1 MPATQQSLLGQFKVF
16 MKIPFVDLSLQYQ
29 NLKAEIDQAIS
40 SVIADT
46 AFIGGKYVTAF
57 EGEFASMYGVNH
69 VVSCANGTDSLYIIM
84 KMLGIGL
91 GDEVITVANSWISS
105 SETISQTGAKPVFVD
120 VHPDYYSLDEKQIE
134 SKISPRTKAIIAVH
148 LQGQAC
154 AIDEIKAI
162 CDAHGIFLIED
173 CAQSHFSRF
182 GSKNVGLF
190 GIAASF
196 SFYPGKNL
204 GAYGDAGCIIT
215 NDNEL
220 ASKCTMYARHG
231 ALKKHHHQIEGI
243 NSRLDGLQAAILL
256 AKLPFIHEWTGRRIE
271 NAKLYNKYLSEISQI
286 NLPWVRSNTTHTF
299 HLYVIRAAKRDE
311 LATFL
316 KDEGIETAVH
326 YPTALPNLPAYG
338 YLGHNRFDFPVAT
351 RLQDQILSLPM
362 YPELT
367 EEKIAFIADKIR
379 LFYR

>member
-1 MPATQQSLLGQFKVF
+1 MPATQQSLLVQFKVF

-204 GAYGDAGCIIT
+204 GAFGDGGAVCT
-215 NDNEL
+215 NNKDICYKVQQIRNNGSIE
-220 ASKCTMYARHG
+220 KY
-231 ALKKHHHQIEGI
+231 KHEIFGR
-243 NSRLDGLQAAILL
+243 NSRLDTIQAAILDI
-256 AKLPFIHEWTGRRIE
+256 KLCNLENNNEKRTLNETGGVILKHAGRRR
-271 NAKLYNKYLSEISQI
+271 
-286 NLPWVRSNTTHTF
+286 RS
-299 HLYVIRAAKRDE
+299 V
-311 LATFL
+311 
-316 KDEGIETAVH
+316 
-326 YPTALPNLPAYG
+326 
-338 YLGHNRFDFPVAT
+338 
-351 RLQDQILSLPM
+351 
-362 YPELT
+362 
-367 EEKIAFIADKIR
+367 
-379 LFYR
+379 